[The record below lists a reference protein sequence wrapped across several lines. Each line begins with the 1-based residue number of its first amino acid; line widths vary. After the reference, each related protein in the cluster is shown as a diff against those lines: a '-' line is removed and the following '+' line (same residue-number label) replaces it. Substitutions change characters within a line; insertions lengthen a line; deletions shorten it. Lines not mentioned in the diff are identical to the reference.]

1 MNTCKDCSSR
11 SKDSLK
17 EIELKLYPNDLRL
30 DECRRMLWRNGPV
43 LIPKQLAAEMNSDDK
58 VNIHLQECLL
68 QEAQKSMARL
78 FGIALVES
86 HTCRASKAMKCTI
99 PSLNFNGRLPGA
111 NILNEEQFDAGQQ
124 HMQKIKDLS
133 DFLIGVKMGLSFQQ
147 NGRVI
152 DIPWLQ
158 CNSAGSSS
166 MLQAGVLLGVG
177 INGNLTG
184 VQQYSIFEY
193 LNMKHDYTTSSLLLG
208 LAASQQQSM
217 DSKLTK
223 VLSLHISDFLLPQ
236 HGHNSDGSHHPHS
249 GYSAFHSPVN
259 VSSLVESVA
268 YISLGLLYAQSGSI
282 EISRQ
287 CLQEMG
293 QVQYR
298 QLDGQSISREAFCL
312 NAAFAF
318 GLINCGKELLSGV
331 SLGQRNSLSV
341 LSDYINGT
349 AIVNDGSSYKD
360 LSTVEGCRYID
371 GHGVNTGITM
381 IPALIALSLSY
392 LNTGD
397 SKAISIIKL
406 PNNLHHYTHEVIF
419 YKVLAKC
426 LIRLYDVDVVP
437 FNDLNDLYQMYSHSV
452 STVQSIQVA
461 HCYALGLKYAG
472 TCNKQ
477 ASLYISNVV
486 NQLKDQHKKA
496 ATISQKQQRQRIL
509 QCMNVAMI
517 GLALVMAGSGD
528 LKTFKMFRIIYGK
541 YMQNGASYGDHLAVS
556 QSIGLLFL
564 SIGQRSIKSNPLSIA
579 ILLLSTLPSFPRDY
593 LDNGIHL
600 QMLRFLIP
608 LCSHLRDPQ

>member
-1 MNTCKDCSSR
+1 MNTCKDCSGY
-11 SKDSLK
+11 SKDPLQ

-30 DECRRMLWRNGPV
+30 DECRQMLWRNGPV
-43 LIPKQLAAEMNSDDK
+43 QIPKQLASEINSDDK
-58 VNIHLQECLL
+58 VNIQLQEYLL

-99 PSLNFNGRLPGA
+99 PTLNFNGKLPGA

-124 HMQKIKDLS
+124 HMQKIKDQS
-133 DFLIGVKMGLSFQQ
+133 DYLIGVKMGLSFQR
-147 NGRVI
+147 NDRVI
-152 DIPWLQ
+152 DISWLQ
-158 CNSAGSSS
+158 CNTAGTSS
-166 MLQAGVLLGVG
+166 MQQAGVLLGVG

-193 LNMKHDYTTSSLLLG
+193 LNMKHDLTTCSLLLG
-208 LAASQQQSM
+208 LAASQLQSM
-217 DSKLTK
+217 DGKLTK
-223 VLSLHISDFLLPQ
+223 VLSLHINDFLLPQ

-249 GYSAFHSPVN
+249 GSSAFHSPVN

-282 EISRQ
+282 EMSRQ

-293 QVQYR
+293 QVQHR

-312 NAAFAF
+312 NAAFAL
-318 GLINCGKELLSGV
+318 GLINCGSGSLSGV

-341 LSDYINGT
+341 LFDYINGT
-349 AIVNDGSSYKD
+349 TMVDDAQLQKD
-360 LSTVEGCRYID
+360 LQNVEGCRYID
-371 GHGVNTGITM
+371 GQGVNTAITM

-406 PNNLHHYTHEVIF
+406 PNNLHQYTHEVIF

-437 FNDLNDLYQMYSHSV
+437 FDDLNDLYSMYSHSA
-452 STVQSIQVA
+452 STVQSIQAA

-472 TCNKQ
+472 TCNKEV
-477 ASLYISNVV
+477 SLYNLNVV
-486 NQLKDQHKKA
+486 NNLKDQLRKA
-496 ATISQKQQRQRIL
+496 ATISQKQQRQRVL
-509 QCMNVAMI
+509 QCMNIAMM
-517 GLALVMAGSGD
+517 GLALVMTGSGD
-528 LKTFKMFRIIYGK
+528 LQTFKLFRIIYGK
-541 YMQNGASYGDHLAVS
+541 YIQSGASYGDHLAVS

-600 QMLRFLIP
+600 QMLRFLVP
-608 LCSHLRDPQ
+608 LCSHQRDF